1 MLRVLDDERKKP
13 FQIKATAC
21 EKQRMQEL
29 ADKFA
34 NGNLSAWVRYA
45 ALNYSPSAQELS
57 RYDDAKSKQHEEK

>member
-1 MLRVLDDERKKP
+1 MLRVLDDEKKRP
-13 FQIKATAC
+13 FQIKATPS

-45 ALNYSPSAQELS
+45 ALNYAPTAQELS
-57 RYDDAKSKQHEEK
+57 RNADTKSQNYEEK